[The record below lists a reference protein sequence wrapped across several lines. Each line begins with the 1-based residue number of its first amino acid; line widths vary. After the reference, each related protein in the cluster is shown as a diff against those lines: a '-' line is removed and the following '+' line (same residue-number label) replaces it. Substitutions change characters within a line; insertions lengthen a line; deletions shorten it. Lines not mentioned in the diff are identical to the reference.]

1 MDLKQLRTFREVADS
16 GSLSR
21 AADRLH
27 LAQPAL
33 SRQIRLLEAEIGL
46 PLFARHGRG
55 MQLTEAGTALLER
68 IDGPV
73 RQLERAVEEVRGLAG
88 AVAGQVALGMM
99 PTIATVLAGPL
110 ARRVALEHPALSLR
124 IVEGYT
130 GHLVEWVQRGVTD
143 ATLLYGPAPAL
154 HLRVTPLLIEEMV
167 LVGAAG
173 SGIGPEPVPFASLA
187 GRRLVMPSRQHGL
200 RRIVE
205 AAAGRARIALNVA
218 FEADSFGVLKDLVVS
233 GIGEAVLPRSAIREE
248 EAAGRLRS
256 APLVR
261 PVPRR
266 QVVLAL
272 PTDRAPSRATSL
284 VLALLAEEVAA
295 REAAGDWH
303 QMEAGATAA
312 AAPPP
317 ARSAPSPPRA
327 PAPAA
332 PPPAP
337 AGPLGS
343 PPPSPAPGR
352 QRTRRRSPG

>member
-99 PTIATVLAGPL
+99 PTIASVLAGPL
-110 ARRVALEHPALSLR
+110 ARRVALEHPGLSLR

-173 SGIGPEPVPFASLA
+173 SGIGPEAVAFASLA

-205 AAAGRARIALNVA
+205 AAAGRARIGLNVA
-218 FEADSFGVLKDLVVS
+218 FEADSFGVLKELVVS

-272 PTDRAPSRATSL
+272 PTDRAPSRAVAL
-284 VLALLAEEVAA
+284 VLDLLAEEVAA
-295 REAAGDWH
+295 RAAAGDWH
-303 QMEAGATAA
+303 PMEGATAGA
-312 AAPPP
+312 ARPP
-317 ARSAPSPPRA
+317 ARSAPSRPMA
-327 PAPAA
+327 LAPAA

-337 AGPLGS
+337 AGHPGP

-352 QRTRRRSPG
+352 RRTRRRNPG

>member
-1 MDLKQLRTFREVADS
+1 MDLKQLRTFREVAEA

-55 MQLTEAGTALLER
+55 MQLTEAGVALLER

-73 RQLERAVEEVRGLAG
+73 RQLERAAEEVRGLAG

-110 ARRVALEHPALSLR
+110 ARRVALEHPGLSLR

-173 SGIGPEPVPFASLA
+173 SGIGPEAVPFASLA

-218 FEADSFGVLKDLVVS
+218 FEADSFGVLKELVVG
-233 GIGEAVLPRSAIREE
+233 GIGEAVLPRSAIRGE

-272 PTDRAPSRATSL
+272 PTDRAPSRATAL

-303 QMEAGATAA
+303 RMEAASAP

-337 AGPLGS
+337 EGPPGP

-352 QRTRRRSPG
+352 RRTRRRSPD

>member
-33 SRQIRLLEAEIGL
+33 SRQIRLLEEEIGL

-73 RQLERAVEEVRGLAG
+73 RQLERAVAEVRGLAG
-88 AVAGQVALGMM
+88 AVTGQVAFGMM
-99 PTIATVLAGPL
+99 PTIASVLAGPL
-110 ARRVALEHPALSLR
+110 ARRVALDHPGLSLR

-173 SGIGPEPVPFASLA
+173 SGIGPGPVPFASLA
-187 GRRLVMPSRQHGL
+187 GRRLVLPSRQHGL

-205 AAAGRARIALNVA
+205 AAAGRARIALDVA
-218 FEADSFGVLKDLVVS
+218 FEADSFGVLKELVES
-233 GIGEAVLPRSAIREE
+233 GIGQAVLPRSAIRAE
-248 EAAGRLRS
+248 EAAGRLLV

-272 PTDRAPSRATSL
+272 PPDRAPNRAVAL
-284 VLALLAEEVAA
+284 VLDLLAQEVAA

-303 QMEAGATAA
+303 RMEGATS

-317 ARSAPSPPRA
+317 ARSAPPPPRS

-337 AGPLGS
+337 AGRPDS

-352 QRTRRRSPG
+352 RRTRRRNPD

>member
-1 MDLKQLRTFREVADS
+1 MDLKQLRTFREVAEA

-33 SRQIRLLEAEIGL
+33 SRQIRLLEAEVGV

-55 MQLTEAGTALLER
+55 MQLTEAGSALLER

-73 RQLERAVEEVRGLAG
+73 RQLEGAVAEVRSLAG
-88 AVAGQVALGMM
+88 AVSGQVALGMM
-99 PTIATVLAGPL
+99 PTISSVLAGPL
-110 ARRVALEHPALSLR
+110 ARRVARDHAGISLR

-130 GHLVEWVQRGVTD
+130 GHLIEWVQRGVTD

-173 SGIGPEPVPFASLA
+173 GGIGPQPVPFVDLA
-187 GRRLVMPSRQHGL
+187 GQRLVLPSRQHGL

-205 AAAGRARIALNVA
+205 AAAGRAGIALNVA
-218 FEADSFGVLKDLVVS
+218 FEADSFGVLKELVES
-233 GIGEAVLPRSAIREE
+233 GLGQAVLPRSAIRVE
-248 EAAGRLRS
+248 EAAGRLRV

-266 QVVLAL
+266 EVVLAL
-272 PTDRAPSRATSL
+272 PPDRVPSRAVTV
-284 VLALLAEEVAA
+284 VLGLLEQEVALRA
-295 REAAGDWH
+295 AAGDWRG
-303 QMEAGATAA
+303 M
-312 AAPPP
+312 
-317 ARSAPSPPRA
+317 R
-327 PAPAA
+327 
-332 PPPAP
+332 
-337 AGPLGS
+337 
-343 PPPSPAPGR
+343 
-352 QRTRRRSPG
+352 

>member
-1 MDLKQLRTFREVADS
+1 MDLKQLRTFREVAEA

-33 SRQIRLLEAEIGL
+33 SRQIRLLEEEVGV

-73 RQLERAVEEVRGLAG
+73 RQLERAVAEVRGLAG
-88 AVAGQVALGMM
+88 AVSGQVALGMM
-99 PTIATVLAGPL
+99 PTIASVLAGPL
-110 ARRVALEHPALSLR
+110 ARRVALEHAGISLR

-130 GHLVEWVQRGVTD
+130 GHLIEWVQRGVTD

-173 SGIGPEPVPFASLA
+173 SGTGPQPVPFADLA
-187 GRRLVMPSRQHGL
+187 GLRLVLPSRQHGL

-205 AAAGRARIALNVA
+205 AAAGRAGIALNVA
-218 FEADSFGVLKDLVVS
+218 FEADSFGVLKELVES
-233 GIGEAVLPRSAIREE
+233 GLGQAVLPRSAIRAE
-248 EAAGRLRS
+248 EAAGRLLV
-256 APLVR
+256 APLIR

-272 PTDRAPSRATSL
+272 PPDRVPSRAVAV
-284 VLALLAEEVAA
+284 VLGLLEQEVALRA
-295 REAAGDWH
+295 QAGDWH
-303 QMEAGATAA
+303 GMKGQED
-312 AAPPP
+312 
-317 ARSAPSPPRA
+317 R
-327 PAPAA
+327 
-332 PPPAP
+332 
-337 AGPLGS
+337 
-343 PPPSPAPGR
+343 
-352 QRTRRRSPG
+352 